1 MRTHERHDGSL
12 GRTGIIVLLGL
23 LADAGSSFLMA
34 QEFPAD
40 VNRGKTVYE
49 QHCLRCHG
57 VGGWGDGPEAGS
69 LKVAPVNFHRFSSY
83 LKSDEEL
90 QRAIE
95 HGLVFSPMHSWQ
107 GRLTETEIRDVI
119 DPSACCPNKAPS
131 IYNFAVQAIGRRLT
145 ENSSTTLDAQHSRT
159 RWGPMHP

>member
-1 MRTHERHDGSL
+1 VILSL
-12 GRTGIIVLLGL
+12 LTAMTAHLR
-23 LADAGSSFLMA
+23 A

-40 VNRGKTVYE
+40 VTHGKTVYE
-49 QHCLRCHG
+49 RHCLRCHG
-57 VGGWGDGPEAGS
+57 VGGWGDGPEARS
-69 LKVAPVNFHRFSSY
+69 LTVPPANFHRFSSY

-119 DPSACCPNKAPS
+119 EYIRLLS
-131 IYNFAVQAIGRRLT
+131 QQGR
-145 ENSSTTLDAQHSRT
+145 
-159 RWGPMHP
+159 

>member
-1 MRTHERHDGSL
+1 MSGLRGEEHPTTVLVVHCPYDKEELESTRCGLMNGAMEVLAGQESL
-12 GRTGIIVLLGL
+12 CFWCYWPTR
-23 LADAGSSFLMA
+23 ASFLLA

-57 VGGWGDGPEAGS
+57 IGGWGDGPEAGS
-69 LKVAPVNFHRFSSY
+69 LKVAPANFHRFSSY

-119 DPSACCPNKAPS
+119 EYIRLLS
-131 IYNFAVQAIGRRLT
+131 QQGR
-145 ENSSTTLDAQHSRT
+145 
-159 RWGPMHP
+159 

>member
-1 MRTHERHDGSL
+1 MILPASLLVWLVGSP
-12 GRTGIIVLLGL
+12 
-23 LADAGSSFLMA
+23 SA

-40 VNRGKTVYE
+40 VTRGKTVYE
-49 QHCLRCHG
+49 RHCVSCHG
-57 VGGWGDGPEAGS
+57 ISGWGDGPEAGS

-119 DPSACCPNKAPS
+119 EY
-131 IYNFAVQAIGRRLT
+131 IRLL
-145 ENSSTTLDAQHSRT
+145 SQQ
-159 RWGPMHP
+159 GP

>member
-1 MRTHERHDGSL
+1 MSGLRGEDHPTTVLAVHYPYDKEELREDAMRTHERRDGSP
-12 GRTGIIVLLGL
+12 GRTGIIALLVL
-23 LADAGSSFLMA
+23 LADAGDSFLMA

-57 VGGWGDGPEAGS
+57 IGGWGDGPEAGS
-69 LKVAPVNFHRFSSY
+69 LKVAPANFHRFGSY

-95 HGLVFSPMHSWQ
+95 HGLIFSPMHSWQ

-119 DPSACCPNKAPS
+119 EY
-131 IYNFAVQAIGRRLT
+131 IRLL
-145 ENSSTTLDAQHSRT
+145 SQQ
-159 RWGPMHP
+159 GG

>member
-1 MRTHERHDGSL
+1 MAIVHRHRRLVRSTLMILAASL
-12 GRTGIIVLLGL
+12 LVWLV
-23 LADAGSSFLMA
+23 GSSSA

-40 VNRGKTVYE
+40 VTRGKTVYE
-49 QHCLRCHG
+49 RHCVSCHG
-57 VGGWGDGPEAGS
+57 ISGWGDGPEAGS

-119 DPSACCPNKAPS
+119 EY
-131 IYNFAVQAIGRRLT
+131 IRLL
-145 ENSSTTLDAQHSRT
+145 SQQ
-159 RWGPMHP
+159 GP